1 MAGSRFIAVKRALSR
16 RFVLIVPVWG
26 QKVKGIGPGP
36 FEELVRSREKEPAGP
51 TDRAIVAAGFRHE
64 VDTRLEQL

>member
-16 RFVLIVPVWG
+16 RFLLILPVWG

-51 TDRAIVAAGFRHE
+51 TDRAIVAAGFRHDL
-64 VDTRLEQL
+64 DTSL